1 MINFRFN
8 RVNQREIAPNL
19 LSGATVAV
27 VALPLAL
34 GFGVTSGISAAA
46 GLTTAIIAGFVA
58 GIFGGSKYQVSGP
71 TGAMTVVLIPIVN
84 KYGVVAIPFLGLIAG
99 LMVLALALIR
109 AGGIINQIPWGVVEG
124 FTVGIA
130 AVIALQQLPL
140 VLGVAKGKG
149 DRSLPVAWHTLANAF
164 ESPAHRN
171 VIAIAILTLIVKFS
185 YPKITKKLKIKAH
198 IPASFF
204 AIVVSTVVVK
214 AFSLDLPRIGDIP
227 RNIGKWSGGGISLSQ
242 LPHLLWPAFLIA
254 LLCAIESL
262 LSARVADSLVHAP
275 IDQHFQPNRELVGQG
290 LATIAASLFGGMPAT
305 GAIARTS
312 VNVRSHATS
321 RLSSV
326 VHSVVLLI
334 MVFIAAP
341 LVSEIPSAAI
351 GAVLIGT
358 SFRML
363 NPRSIM
369 ESLRTTRSIAVTLVV
384 TAICTLAIDLIWGIA
399 IGIVIHFAFTLRRK

>member
-1 MINFRFN
+1 
-8 RVNQREIAPNL
+8 
-19 LSGATVAV
+19 
-27 VALPLAL
+27 
-34 GFGVTSGISAAA
+34 
-46 GLTTAIIAGFVA
+46 
-58 GIFGGSKYQVSGP
+58 
-71 TGAMTVVLIPIVN
+71 MTVVLIPIVN

-99 LMVLALALIR
+99 LMVLTLALIR

-164 ESPAHRN
+164 DSPAHRN

-198 IPASFF
+198 TPASFF
-204 AIVVSTVVVK
+204 AIVVSTAVVK

-334 MVFIAAP
+334 MFFIAAP
-341 LVSEIPSAAI
+341 LVSQIPSAAI

-369 ESLRTTRSIAVTLVV
+369 ESLRTTRSVAVTLVV

-399 IGIVIHFAFTLRRK
+399 IGIVVHFAFTLRRK